1 MGREARKDFYARPL
15 VQDGARLA
23 NGTGFPRWNPQLP
36 PASRLCE
43 ILRHFVPFVMDN
55 CGAKFKNTALIFLEI
70 LFFQHF
76 TIFNCKQYDVITD
89 LICIIEKRNISET
102 KKDISKRKTPFFCIL
117 KGLSNKQK
125 LFFTSY
131 AL

>member
-1 MGREARKDFYARPL
+1 M
-15 VQDGARLA
+15 
-23 NGTGFPRWNPQLP
+23 
-36 PASRLCE
+36 
-43 ILRHFVPFVMDN
+43 VPS
-55 CGAKFKNTALIFLEI
+55 FKNTALISLEI
-70 LFFQHF
+70 LFNIQHF
-76 TIFNCKQYDVITD
+76 TIFSCKQYDVITD
-89 LICIIEKRNISET
+89 LICIIEKNVNTSET